1 MNIWKRNY
9 NLDLKFDLKNI
20 LKIIK
25 EKLNNME
32 DKIRFPKK
40 IIEQWKGN
48 ILKGNEV
55 LTRQWLGL
63 RASTARIQVWSV
75 VRGLRSGMPHD
86 ATKNNNKYN
95 EAGLS
100 TIFKTQE
107 SQGVRIKWKSH
118 LNRSV
123 KLWNIEVR
131 EKIWKAAEWRPVA
144 TQEKESIVI

>member
-1 MNIWKRNY
+1 
-9 NLDLKFDLKNI
+9 
-20 LKIIK
+20 
-25 EKLNNME
+25 ME
-32 DKIRFPKK
+32 DKIRFPNK

-55 LTRQWLGL
+55 LTWHWLGL

-75 VRGLRSGMPHD
+75 VRGLRSSMPHD
-86 ATKNNNKYN
+86 ATKNSNNNK
-95 EAGLS
+95 AGLS

-118 LNRSV
+118 LNPSV

-131 EKIWKAAEWRPVA
+131 EKIWKAVEWRPVA

>member
-1 MNIWKRNY
+1 M
-9 NLDLKFDLKNI
+9 L
-20 LKIIK
+20 
-25 EKLNNME
+25 
-32 DKIRFPKK
+32 
-40 IIEQWKGN
+40 
-48 ILKGNEV
+48 
-55 LTRQWLGL
+55 QWLY
-63 RASTARIQVWSV
+63 TKQWINRIGGFMLLKDVNCEV
-75 VRGLRSGMPHD
+75 ERL
-86 ATKNNNKYN
+86 NNKYN
-95 EAGLS
+95 KAGLS